1 MRDKFKRL
9 YYKEYKKLFFLPI
22 ILVVLAL
29 IVLGSNYVSTGD
41 IIAKDVSLTGGTTGT
56 IYTVEEFSN
65 LEEDL
70 KAKYPDFDFFVRTL
84 NEFGTDTQ
92 VGVVI
97 EVSGLEP
104 DELQEAL
111 EEVTGIELGGDNFSV
126 EFVGSSLG
134 ESFYKEMLFAIIL
147 AFLFMAVVVFV
158 TFRMFVPSFVVVFA
172 AFADMVCTLAVL
184 SIFEIKLSTAGIAA
198 ILLLIGYS
206 IDTDILLTTKILK
219 RREGSIFER
228 LFSSMKTGL
237 TMTITTFVALSV
249 AYFVSTSLVLK
260 QMFVIILIGLI
271 FDVIM
276 TYAMNAGLLVWY
288 AKKRRKLD

>member
-111 EEVTGIELGGDNFSV
+111 EEVTGIELGG
-126 EFVGSSLG
+126 
-134 ESFYKEMLFAIIL
+134 
-147 AFLFMAVVVFV
+147 
-158 TFRMFVPSFVVVFA
+158 
-172 AFADMVCTLAVL
+172 
-184 SIFEIKLSTAGIAA
+184 
-198 ILLLIGYS
+198 
-206 IDTDILLTTKILK
+206 
-219 RREGSIFER
+219 
-228 LFSSMKTGL
+228 
-237 TMTITTFVALSV
+237 
-249 AYFVSTSLVLK
+249 
-260 QMFVIILIGLI
+260 
-271 FDVIM
+271 
-276 TYAMNAGLLVWY
+276 
-288 AKKRRKLD
+288 